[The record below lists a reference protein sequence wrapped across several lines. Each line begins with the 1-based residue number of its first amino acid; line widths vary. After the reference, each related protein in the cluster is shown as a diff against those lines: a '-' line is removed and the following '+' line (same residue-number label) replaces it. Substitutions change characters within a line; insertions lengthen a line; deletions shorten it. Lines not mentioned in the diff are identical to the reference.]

1 LWLENNNLTAQSFL
15 PRLKEIVNL
24 GVLDIGGNQI
34 AGADVLPQI
43 GTLAELRVLG
53 LQDSQL
59 STDQLVP
66 HLEALSG
73 LEMLYLG
80 DNRLTGDHLLTRL
93 ANLKNLHTLDV
104 HNNQLTGTIP
114 PELGTGTG
122 SSAFNR
128 SYLDLSYNQLTGQ
141 VPPELGDADDLEY
154 LDLSNNRLTNQI
166 PSNLTELDKL
176 ETFRFHNN
184 AGLCAPNDEDFQEWL
199 RFIVRVEG
207 PTCDDTQTDPDPTPE
222 LSECVEP
229 LPAVGVVNAMWN
241 TDCTS
246 DVTAPQGRGDRYA
259 RFYTFILSAA
269 SDVTIT
275 LSSEE
280 DAFLYLRTGTSTDG
294 PAFHEND
301 DYDYPDSTDSKIEAT
316 LDVGT
321 YTIEATTYAAGVTG
335 DFALTISGIG
345 PLEDRA
351 ALTALYNATEGDDWE
366 DNDNWLTGA
375 PLDE

>member
-1 LWLENNNLTAQSFL
+1 M

-24 GVLDIGGNQI
+24 EILDIGGNQI
-34 AGADVLPQI
+34 AGADVLPHI

-59 STDQLVP
+59 TSAQLEP

-93 ANLKNLHTLDV
+93 AALNNLHTLDV

-122 SSAFNR
+122 SSAFNK

-154 LDLSNNRLTNQI
+154 LDISNNRLTNRM
-166 PSNLTELDKL
+166 PSNLTELIRL

-184 AGLCAPNDEDFQEWL
+184 TGLCAPNDEDFQEWL
-199 RFIVRVEG
+199 RSIDRVEG
-207 PTCDDTQTDPDPTPE
+207 PTCNDTQSDPDPTPE
-222 LSECVEP
+222 LPECVEP
-229 LPAVGVVNAMWN
+229 LPAEGVVNAMWI

-246 DVTAPQGRGDRYA
+246 YIVAPHGYGHRYA
-259 RFYTFILSAA
+259 RFYTFTLYAE

-275 LSSEE
+275 LSSDE
-280 DAFLYLRTGTSTDG
+280 DTFLYLRSGSSTDG
-294 PAFHEND
+294 STLHEND
-301 DYDYPDSTDSKIEAT
+301 DYNYSDSTDSKIEAT

-321 YTIEATTYAAGVTG
+321 YTIEATT
-335 DFALTISGIG
+335 
-345 PLEDRA
+345 
-351 ALTALYNATEGDDWE
+351 
-366 DNDNWLTGA
+366 
-375 PLDE
+375 